1 MENTLKNYIQNKSRF
16 LDKYVVVYTLYLNM
30 GSGGGRFAHAL
41 VFDTED
47 EARAFINDFGEASDS
62 DKALSWETSTSTA
75 HGMGY
80 MEGIE
85 GLFIVE
91 STGFLELQV

>member
-1 MENTLKNYIQNKSRF
+1 MESTLANYIKNQSKF
-16 LDKYVVVYTLYLNM
+16 LDKYVVVYTLYLYM
-30 GSGGGRFAHAL
+30 GRGGGRFAHAL

-47 EARAFINDFGEASDS
+47 EARAFIKDFGEASDS
-62 DKALSWETSTSTA
+62 DKELSWDTSTSTA
-75 HGMGY
+75 HGVGY
-80 MEGIE
+80 MEGVE

>member
-1 MENTLKNYIQNKSRF
+1 METTLKSYIQNRSKF
-16 LDKYVVVYTLYLNM
+16 LDKYIVVYTLYLYM
-30 GSGGGRFAHAL
+30 GRGGGRFAHAL

-47 EARAFINDFGEASDS
+47 EARAFISDFAVASDE
-62 DKALSWETSTSTA
+62 DRTLSWHTSTSTT
-75 HGMGY
+75 HGVGY

-91 STGFLELQV
+91 STGFLELTL